1 MSRILDI
8 QKKSNA
14 YVANLGTNVIRII
27 EDNEQK
33 TTEFNRKQLLSSKNA
48 AGTALINN
56 RTGSENLSRGYARRM
71 GKTKPNIFV
80 TGAYQGAMFMI
91 MPDEKQYFITSD
103 DEKVKYLPKMYDK
116 LHGIAPE
123 NQPKVQEINNA
134 LVINDYLKAVFG

>member
-1 MSRILDI
+1 
-8 QKKSNA
+8 
-14 YVANLGTNVIRII
+14 
-27 EDNEQK
+27 
-33 TTEFNRKQLLSSKNA
+33 
-48 AGTALINN
+48 
-56 RTGSENLSRGYARRM
+56 M

-123 NQPKVQEINNA
+123 NQPKVQEINNG